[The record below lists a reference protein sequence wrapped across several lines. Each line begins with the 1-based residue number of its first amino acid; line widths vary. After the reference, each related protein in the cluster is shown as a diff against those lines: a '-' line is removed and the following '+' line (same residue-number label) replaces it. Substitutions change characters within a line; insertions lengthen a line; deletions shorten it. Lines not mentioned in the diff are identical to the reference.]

1 MRAELDAASE
11 TLNKRIRQAQT
22 QKVPYMF
29 VAGDRE
35 VEEGQV
41 SVRLRSGENME
52 PLAAAAA
59 VDMICAKI
67 AEKAL
72 N

>member
-1 MRAELDAASE
+1 MLFRSANE

-22 QKVPYMF
+22 RKVPYMF
-29 VAGDRE
+29 IAGDRE

-41 SVRLRSGENME
+41 SVRLRSGDNLD
-52 PLAAAAA
+52 PLSAAQA
-59 VDMICAKI
+59 VELLRDKV

-72 N
+72 L